1 LSIDWYFGID
11 FTERV
16 DDEVHDNT
24 FDAQDV
30 IAQWEKPESEDA
42 SMMLR
47 KCKVVDPPL

>member
-11 FTERV
+11 FTEGV